1 MGEKSNA
8 HVQDILLEPI
18 GNTGEVIMAVKF
30 DRKVEIPGRRE
41 FGFPLR
47 RHDAEA
53 LYQHLGRILSRNRI
67 ISVPGGGLSGLVK

>member
-18 GNTGEVIMAVKF
+18 GTTGEVIMAVKF
-30 DRKVEIPGRRE
+30 DRKVEIPGKRE

-47 RHDAEA
+47 RHDVEA
-53 LYQHLGRILSRNRI
+53 LYQHLGRILQRNRI
-67 ISVPGGGLSGLVK
+67 IVPASGLIK